1 MVDAWAGA
9 DSSEDAIPHACIHTL
24 AFSLLPL
31 LRDFGKDRSLWLRAG
46 GCSSSDGERP
56 MASIE
61 RLHRTAPLD
70 LARIEEDVVGSLPA
84 IRAARSGPRPD
95 YVEHE
100 EGVTRF
106 GALPAEAVVRDY
118 ETAAREIEAMGAELI
133 SAAKKCEAMTAE
145 VHNAIAFMRDTA
157 ASYREEA
164 KKIFKRIEECAIF
177 TEQVR
182 KTCETVKLKMIEG
195 KV

>member
-1 MVDAWAGA
+1 MAYGA
-9 DSSEDAIPHACIHTL
+9 ST
-24 AFSLLPL
+24 
-31 LRDFGKDRSLWLRAG
+31 
-46 GCSSSDGERP
+46 
-56 MASIE
+56 E
-61 RLHRTAPLD
+61 RLHRTAPPD
-70 LARIEEDVVGSLPA
+70 LAKLEEDVIGSLPA
-84 IRAARSGPRPD
+84 IRATSSGPMPD

-100 EGVTRF
+100 EGVTRV
-106 GALPAEAVVRDY
+106 GALTAEAVVRDY
-118 ETAAREIEAMGAELI
+118 EAAAREIEAMGAELI

-177 TEQVR
+177 TEHVR
-182 KTCETVKLKMIEG
+182 KTCETVELKMIEG